1 MSDITALNPESAGA
15 VPGDAADGLRRLA
28 QVRVELS
35 VEIGRTRM
43 SLGEALALGPG
54 SVIALDRMADQ
65 PVDLL
70 VNGKLVARG
79 EVVVIDSEYGLRVT
93 EVVGAQAEGPA
104 DLTALPVSSPTPAPA
119 PAPEPAAEPEGAID
133 QAAIDAAIAA
143 AAAGGEEDQVAA

>member
-1 MSDITALNPESAGA
+1 MSEPSTLTS
-15 VPGDAADGLRRLA
+15 VPGDAAESAVDGLQRLA

-35 VEIGRTRM
+35 VEVGRTTM

-54 SVIALDRMADQ
+54 SVVSLDRMADQ

-93 EVVGAQAEGPA
+93 EVVGAERSA
-104 DLTALPVSSPTPAPA
+104 PVEAAAAPA
-119 PAPEPAAEPEGAID
+119 PAADAPAAAEAPID

-143 AAAGGEEDQVAA
+143 AAADDGQMAA

>member
-1 MSDITALNPESAGA
+1 MSDLTAITPD
-15 VPGDAADGLRRLA
+15 GDSGSGLRRLA

-43 SLGEALALGPG
+43 SLGEAMALGPG

-93 EVVGAQAEGPA
+93 EVVGAEPQVAEAPA
-104 DLTALPVSSPTPAPA
+104 APVPAPQA
-119 PAPEPAAEPEGAID
+119 VPAAETAID

-143 AAAGGEEDQVAA
+143 AAAGGEGQVAA

>member
-1 MSDITALNPESAGA
+1 MSDVTTLTS
-15 VPGDAADGLRRLA
+15 VPADAAPAADGLQRLA

-35 VEIGRTRM
+35 VEVGRTTM

-54 SVIALDRMADQ
+54 SVVALDRMADQ

-93 EVVGAQAEGPA
+93 EVVGAEAQSAE
-104 DLTALPVSSPTPAPA
+104 TPAVA
-119 PAPEPAAEPEGAID
+119 PAAPAAEPEPAADAPID

-143 AAAGGEEDQVAA
+143 AAAAAADSQAA

>member
-1 MSDITALNPESAGA
+1 MSDITSLNPATATAEPLDTG
-15 VPGDAADGLRRLA
+15 DGLRRLA

-35 VEIGRTRM
+35 VEIGRTNM

-93 EVVGAQAEGPA
+93 EVVGAEAQTAEAPPA
-104 DLTALPVSSPTPAPA
+104 AAAVPAPA
-119 PAPEPAAEPEGAID
+119 EAPPAEEAAFD

-143 AAAGGEEDQVAA
+143 AAGGDSGQMAA

>member
-1 MSDITALNPESAGA
+1 MSDPTHLTPVDG
-15 VPGDAADGLRRLA
+15 GADGLQRLA

-35 VEIGRTRM
+35 VEIGRTSM
-43 SLGEALALGPG
+43 SLGDALALGPG
-54 SVIALDRMADQ
+54 SVISLDRMADQ

-93 EVVGAQAEGPA
+93 EVVGAEQDESVDAAAAP
-104 DLTALPVSSPTPAPA
+104 DHAPA
-119 PAPEPAAEPEGAID
+119 AAPVD

-143 AAAGGEEDQVAA
+143 AGADDQLAA

>member
-1 MSDITALNPESAGA
+1 MSDFTSLTS
-15 VPGDAADGLRRLA
+15 VSADGDGAAAAAMDGLQRLA

-35 VEIGRTRM
+35 VEIGRTTM

-93 EVVGAQAEGPA
+93 EVVGAEQEPGA
-104 DLTALPVSSPTPAPA
+104 DAAPAPA
-119 PAPEPAAEPEGAID
+119 PADMSAVDGAGVPPAAEAPID

-143 AAAGGEEDQVAA
+143 AGDGGAGQMAA

>member
-1 MSDITALNPESAGA
+1 MSDITSLTPSA
-15 VPGDAADGLRRLA
+15 VDAAPLDTGDGLRRLA

-35 VEIGRTRM
+35 VEIGRTSM

-93 EVVGAQAEGPA
+93 EVVGAEAQTAE
-104 DLTALPVSSPTPAPA
+104 PAPVAAAPPVEAA
-119 PAPEPAAEPEGAID
+119 PAQDAPID

-143 AAAGGEEDQVAA
+143 AAAAA

>member
-1 MSDITALNPESAGA
+1 MSDFTTLTS
-15 VPGDAADGLRRLA
+15 VPAADGAPAGMDGLQRLA

-35 VEIGRTRM
+35 VEVGRTTM

-93 EVVGAQAEGPA
+93 EVVGAEQNPSVDAA
-104 DLTALPVSSPTPAPA
+104 AAPA
-119 PAPEPAAEPEGAID
+119 EQPVADAAAPAEAPID

-143 AAAGGEEDQVAA
+143 AAAGDGQMAA

>member
-1 MSDITALNPESAGA
+1 MSDLTAITTDGETGQ
-15 VPGDAADGLRRLA
+15 GLRRLA

-43 SLGEALALGPG
+43 SLGEAMALGPG

-93 EVVGAQAEGPA
+93 EVVGAEAQVPDPSA
-104 DLTALPVSSPTPAPA
+104 APA
-119 PAPEPAAEPEGAID
+119 PAPQAVPQPEPETAID

-143 AAAGGEEDQVAA
+143 AAAGGEGLAA

>member
-1 MSDITALNPESAGA
+1 MSEFTTLTS
-15 VPGDAADGLRRLA
+15 VPTDDAAAAAADGLQRLA

-35 VEIGRTRM
+35 VEIGRTTM

-93 EVVGAQAEGPA
+93 EVVGAEQDAPA
-104 DLTALPVSSPTPAPA
+104 DAPPADAPVADAAPA
-119 PAPEPAAEPEGAID
+119 ADGPVD

-143 AAAGGEEDQVAA
+143 SAAGDGQMAA

>member
-1 MSDITALNPESAGA
+1 MSDITSLTPSA
-15 VPGDAADGLRRLA
+15 VDAAPIDTGDGLRRLA

-35 VEIGRTRM
+35 VEIGRTSM

-93 EVVGAQAEGPA
+93 EVVGAEAQTAEAPPVAAAPPVEAVPA
-104 DLTALPVSSPTPAPA
+104 QDAP
-119 PAPEPAAEPEGAID
+119 ID

-143 AAAGGEEDQVAA
+143 AAAAA

>member
-1 MSDITALNPESAGA
+1 MSDFTTLSS
-15 VPGDAADGLRRLA
+15 VPAADGAPVAMDGLQRLA

-35 VEIGRTRM
+35 VEVGRTTM

-93 EVVGAQAEGPA
+93 EVVGAEDASADAVPASAEPPVA
-104 DLTALPVSSPTPAPA
+104 DPAPPAEA
-119 PAPEPAAEPEGAID
+119 PID

-143 AAAGGEEDQVAA
+143 AAAGDGQMAA

>member
-1 MSDITALNPESAGA
+1 MSDITSLTPAAA
-15 VPGDAADGLRRLA
+15 DATPPDTGDGLRRLA

-35 VEIGRTRM
+35 VEIGRTSM

-93 EVVGAQAEGPA
+93 EVVGAEAQSAEA
-104 DLTALPVSSPTPAPA
+104 AAAPA
-119 PAPEPAAEPEGAID
+119 PAPEPVAAAPADAPID

-143 AAAGGEEDQVAA
+143 AAAANAA

>member
-1 MSDITALNPESAGA
+1 MSDITSLTPATA
-15 VPGDAADGLRRLA
+15 DAAPLDTGDGLRRLA
-28 QVRVELS
+28 QVRVGLS
-35 VEIGRTRM
+35 VEIGRTSM

-93 EVVGAQAEGPA
+93 EVVGAEAQSAEPPPA
-104 DLTALPVSSPTPAPA
+104 VAPELVQDAPA
-119 PAPEPAAEPEGAID
+119 EDAPVD

-143 AAAGGEEDQVAA
+143 AAAAAGDSQAAA

>member
-1 MSDITALNPESAGA
+1 MSDLSHLSPVS
-15 VPGDAADGLRRLA
+15 ADGVPLAAVDGLQRLA

-35 VEIGRTRM
+35 VEIGRTTM

-93 EVVGAQAEGPA
+93 EVVGAEQEAGA
-104 DLTALPVSSPTPAPA
+104 DAAPVAP
-119 PAPEPAAEPEGAID
+119 PAPEVPATDGAAEAAID

-143 AAAGGEEDQVAA
+143 AAAGDGDAGQMAA

>member
-1 MSDITALNPESAGA
+1 MSDLSHLPPVS
-15 VPGDAADGLRRLA
+15 ADGNGNAAAAIDGLQRLA

-35 VEIGRTRM
+35 VEVGRTTM

-54 SVIALDRMADQ
+54 SVIGLDRMADQ

-93 EVVGAQAEGPA
+93 EVVGAEQDASVDA
-104 DLTALPVSSPTPAPA
+104 APVPV
-119 PAPEPAAEPEGAID
+119 AAEPSVAEPAPGAEAPID

-143 AAAGGEEDQVAA
+143 AAAGDGQMAA

>member
-1 MSDITALNPESAGA
+1 MSDITSLNPAIATAEPLDTG
-15 VPGDAADGLRRLA
+15 DGLRRLA

-35 VEIGRTRM
+35 VEIGRTNM

-93 EVVGAQAEGPA
+93 EVVGAEAQTAEAPPA
-104 DLTALPVSSPTPAPA
+104 ATVTS
-119 PAPEPAAEPEGAID
+119 APEGVEAAAAEETFD

-143 AAAGGEEDQVAA
+143 AAAGGDPGQMAA

>member
-1 MSDITALNPESAGA
+1 MSDITSLIPSA
-15 VPGDAADGLRRLA
+15 VEAAPLDTGDGLRRLA

-35 VEIGRTRM
+35 VEIGRTSM

-93 EVVGAQAEGPA
+93 EVVGAEEQTAE
-104 DLTALPVSSPTPAPA
+104 PAPVAAA
-119 PAPEPAAEPEGAID
+119 PPVQGAPID

-143 AAAGGEEDQVAA
+143 AGGAEMAA

>member
-1 MSDITALNPESAGA
+1 MSDITSLNPAIATAEPLDTG
-15 VPGDAADGLRRLA
+15 DGLRRLA

-35 VEIGRTRM
+35 VEIGRTNM

-79 EVVVIDSEYGLRVT
+79 EAVVINEKFGVRLTDIISPIERVKQL
-93 EVVGAQAEGPA
+93 A
-104 DLTALPVSSPTPAPA
+104 
-119 PAPEPAAEPEGAID
+119 
-133 QAAIDAAIAA
+133 
-143 AAAGGEEDQVAA
+143 